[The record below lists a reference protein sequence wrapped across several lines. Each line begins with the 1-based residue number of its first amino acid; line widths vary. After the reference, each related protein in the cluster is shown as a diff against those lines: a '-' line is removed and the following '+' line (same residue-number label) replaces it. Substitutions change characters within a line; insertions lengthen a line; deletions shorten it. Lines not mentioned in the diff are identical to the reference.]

1 MRVAIARAGLER
13 LSCITIPQLAKRLK
27 SKVVETPRS
36 VYKANPGYQT
46 YRSPQV
52 TLIPN
57 FYLMGDYT
65 MQRCLASMEGTV
77 LSGKLTAQVIASAYP
92 LSEAPAS
99 GEASLQ
105 LPISTSVTNAAT
117 V

>member
-1 MRVAIARAGLER
+1 MQAAIAGASLAR
-13 LSCITIPQLAKRLK
+13 LSYTTIPQLAKRLK
-27 SKVVETPRS
+27 SKVVKTPRS
-36 VYKANPGYQT
+36 VYKATLGYQT
-46 YRSPQV
+46 CRSPQV

-92 LSEAPAS
+92 LLEAPAS